1 MSGVLVLNASYE
13 ALCVVPTR
21 RAVSLMVVGKA
32 ELLESTGALWHSAR
46 LAFEEPSV
54 IRLRAYVKVPA
65 IRRIAPTRRAIFA
78 RDQYRCQYCGAPAE
92 NIDHIVPRS
101 RGGQHT
107 WDNVVASCRSCNAR
121 KRDSLLSETS
131 FRLRSVPRTP
141 RGRTSAI
148 RLFGMVREEWAP
160 YLEDP
165 SDRLVLEAH
174 S

>member
-1 MSGVLVLNASYE
+1 VSGVLVLNASFE

-21 RAVSLMVVGKA
+21 RALALIVVGKA
-32 ELLESTGALWHSAR
+32 DMLESTGALWHSAC

-54 IRLRAYVKVPA
+54 IRLRTYVKVPA
-65 IRRIAPTRRAIFA
+65 LRRIAPTKRAIFA
-78 RDQYRCQYCGAPAE
+78 RDHHRCQYCGAPAE
-92 NIDHIVPRS
+92 NVDHIIPRS

-131 FRLRSVPRTP
+131 FRLRTVPRTP
-141 RGRTSAI
+141 RGRSTAI
-148 RLFGMVREEWAP
+148 RLFGAVREEWAP

-165 SDRLVLEAH
+165 FERVPLEA
-174 S
+174 SS